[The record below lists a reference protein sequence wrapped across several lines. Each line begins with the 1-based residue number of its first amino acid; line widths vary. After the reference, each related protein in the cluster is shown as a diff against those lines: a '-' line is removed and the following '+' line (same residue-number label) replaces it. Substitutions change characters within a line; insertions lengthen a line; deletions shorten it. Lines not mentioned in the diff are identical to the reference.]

1 MKLVGI
7 GDLFIPSV
15 YIEQGMKGLEKYGIE
30 ISTVEW
36 QLKDFDELQ
45 HINLLVEQGGRD
57 DIEVPEYILE
67 AVKDTEILITQFF
80 PVSAALID
88 KCPNLKMI
96 GVLRGG
102 YENVDVEYAMSKGI
116 QVLHA
121 VGRNANAVSDYAIGF
136 MICEAR
142 NIARGHAGIKNGQWI
157 RNYPNSDIIPDFEG
171 RTVGL
176 IGYGEIGRLV
186 AKKLSG
192 FDMNILV
199 YDPYYKGDDVNLV
212 SLEEL
217 MRKSDFVSLH
227 ARLTKDNHKMIGA
240 KELSWMRPD
249 AYLINTSRSGLI
261 DEEALYEALKNKKIA
276 GAALDVFELEPPG
289 KDHPLVTLENVTLSP
304 HMAGGS
310 KDAFYNSPRLIA
322 AGMEALLNGKETRY
336 LIRG

>member
-1 MKLVGI
+1 
-7 GDLFIPSV
+7 
-15 YIEQGMKGLEKYGIE
+15 
-30 ISTVEW
+30 
-36 QLKDFDELQ
+36 
-45 HINLLVEQGGRD
+45 
-57 DIEVPEYILE
+57 
-67 AVKDTEILITQFF
+67 
-80 PVSAALID
+80 
-88 KCPNLKMI
+88 
-96 GVLRGG
+96 
-102 YENVDVEYAMSKGI
+102 
-116 QVLHA
+116 
-121 VGRNANAVSDYAIGF
+121 
-136 MICEAR
+136 
-142 NIARGHAGIKNGQWI
+142 
-157 RNYPNSDIIPDFEG
+157 
-171 RTVGL
+171 
-176 IGYGEIGRLV
+176 
-186 AKKLSG
+186 
-192 FDMNILV
+192 MNILV

-322 AGMEALLNGKETRY
+322 AGMEDLLNGKETRY

>member
-102 YENVDVEYAMSKGI
+102 YENVDVEYAMNKGI

-171 RTVGL
+171 FRDS
-176 IGYGEIGRLV
+176 I
-186 AKKLSG
+186 
-192 FDMNILV
+192 
-199 YDPYYKGDDVNLV
+199 
-212 SLEEL
+212 
-217 MRKSDFVSLH
+217 
-227 ARLTKDNHKMIGA
+227 
-240 KELSWMRPD
+240 
-249 AYLINTSRSGLI
+249 
-261 DEEALYEALKNKKIA
+261 
-276 GAALDVFELEPPG
+276 
-289 KDHPLVTLENVTLSP
+289 
-304 HMAGGS
+304 
-310 KDAFYNSPRLIA
+310 
-322 AGMEALLNGKETRY
+322 
-336 LIRG
+336 